1 MSPAWPFRAEART
14 GRPSGRAKTVIY
26 CAHMKL
32 LLILFSLGAAG
43 VAQATDWY
51 VDSAHGDNAAAG
63 TSAATAVRSLARVN
77 ALDVKPGDRVLFKRG
92 GLWRGTLNPRSGAE
106 GRPVV
111 YASYGEGPKPII
123 QNSVGRSR
131 PEDWTHLGDNVWAT
145 RSVTPVA
152 ERMRERVWSGE
163 ADPGHWYAS
172 YQDGNRGSTRVVE
185 EGGARFVRV
194 TLEKRV
200 RAASNLLQLWGAEP
214 TNLPEHALLRL
225 RARSTKP
232 FRLKTLAFSRDA
244 KPWPTSHVG
253 LAPDVEIGS
262 QWQTLDVPLTFR
274 GDVPGARFHFSI
286 GDVMPEGAVF
296 DFVPVGI
303 WRLEA
308 PRNDT
313 LPIDVGIFIVNHG
326 EKWGWKKWC
335 NPRWKKRA
343 PGHPDITLVNDLDF
357 WHDPALQR
365 VCVKYPKNPGEAFD
379 SIELAL
385 TRHIV
390 NEGGCH
396 DVVYDG
402 LCVRYG
408 GAHGF
413 GGGGTRNI
421 VIRNCD
427 IYWIGGGLQ
436 FWQVDKKTG
445 ETLHPVRFGN
455 GIEFWGACANN
466 LVERNRLWQIYDAAL
481 TNQSNGDPRPEVD
494 VTWRD
499 NVIWQAEYSFEYW
512 NHDLRSFTGNV
523 LFEHNTCIDAGYCW
537 SHAQRPNPNGAHLMF
552 YDNAAPTTNFV
563 VRNNL
568 FVRTTD
574 RSTRFF
580 NDWRVKDA
588 AARDGLEMTRNLY
601 WIPENKVCEYHVNG
615 RERAAGDPRTRLTPG
630 TWGAGADEFAR
641 YQAEFALDKGSV
653 YGEPQFVNEAQRD
666 YRLKPGT
673 LGTALAPDGGPLG
686 ARNMPGL
693 DADQSRPL
701 R

>member
-1 MSPAWPFRAEART
+1 
-14 GRPSGRAKTVIY
+14 
-26 CAHMKL
+26 MKH
-32 LLILFSLGAAG
+32 LLILLSLGVVG
-43 VAQATDWY
+43 VTQATDWY
-51 VDSAHGDNAAAG
+51 IDDAHGNDAAAG
-63 TSAATAVRSLARVN
+63 TNAAAAVRTLQRVN
-77 ALDVKPGDRVLFKRG
+77 ALDVKPGDRVLFRRG
-92 GLWRGTLNPRSGAE
+92 GLWRGTLRPKSGAE
-106 GRPVV
+106 GAPVV
-111 YASYGEGPKPII
+111 YASYGEGPKPIL
-123 QNSVGRSR
+123 QNSIDRSR
-131 PEDWTHLGDNVWAT
+131 PEDWVSAGDGVWAT
-145 RSVTPVA
+145 KPADALPV
-152 ERMRERVWSGE
+152 
-163 ADPGHWYAS
+163 D
-172 YQDGNRGSTRVVE
+172 
-185 EGGARFVRV
+185 
-194 TLEKRV
+194 
-200 RAASNLLQLWGAEP
+200 
-214 TNLPEHALLRL
+214 
-225 RARSTKP
+225 
-232 FRLKTLAFSRDA
+232 
-244 KPWPTSHVG
+244 
-253 LAPDVEIGS
+253 I
-262 QWQTLDVPLTFR
+262 
-274 GDVPGARFHFSI
+274 
-286 GDVMPEGAVF
+286 
-296 DFVPVGI
+296 
-303 WRLEA
+303 
-308 PRNDT
+308 
-313 LPIDVGIFIVNHG
+313 GIFIVNHG

-335 NPRWKKRA
+335 NPAWKKGK
-343 PGHPDITLVNDLDF
+343 PETVTLVNELDF
-357 WHDPALQR
+357 WHDPVLKR
-365 VCVKYPKNPGEAFD
+365 VCVKSPRNPGELYA
-379 SIELAL
+379 SIELAQ
-385 TRHIV
+385 TKHVV

-408 GAHGF
+408 AAHGF
-413 GGGGTRNI
+413 GGGSTRNI

-436 FWQVDKKTG
+436 FWKKDKTTG
-445 ETLHPVRFGN
+445 ETLYPVRFGN

-481 TNQSNGDPRPEVD
+481 TNQSSNDPRPELD

-512 NHDLRSFTGNV
+512 NHDLRSRTANI

-580 NDWRVKDA
+580 NDWRVKDP

-601 WIPENKVCEYHVNG
+601 WIPENVVCEYLVNG

-630 TWGAGADEFAR
+630 KWGSGAAAFAR
-641 YQAEFALDKGSV
+641 YQAEFALDQGSV

-673 LGTALAPDGGPLG
+673 LGTALATDGGPLG